1 MQLYFALDC
10 GNMYV
15 IALYCTEIY
24 VVVVVGL
31 SDSNTTPGYATL
43 LYSALDCGNMYVIAL
58 YCKDKNGGV
67 VVGLSD
73 GLWQLGDPEQ
83 SHNQMNNI
91 RLNCIILNRW
101 NNYE

>member
-1 MQLYFALDC
+1 
-10 GNMYV
+10 MYEIAVYCKGTLGGGGRVGVWWDFLIV
-15 IALYCTEIY
+15 IPLQVKQFC
-24 VVVVVGL
+24 
-31 SDSNTTPGYATL
+31 P
-43 LYSALDCGNMYVIAL
+43 ALDCGNMYVIAL

-83 SHNQMNNI
+83 CHNQMNNI

-101 NNYE
+101 KNYE